1 MTELAQWAG
10 FQFYIAADSA
20 LLFDKLKMSAE
31 METEEQEDQGQKY
44 AASKAGKPVEISLNV
59 ILNASLGIDV
69 QSACMVFLDAAKTG
83 QHGYFYM
90 AGQRLL
96 PFEIM
101 MTKASTDEIKMAPG
115 GRWIAA
121 NISVTFVQSENGTIL
136 GGVIGRQEAAAGG
149 GGGGGSSR
157 NGFLQPLIDAVQ
169 NGTVNEYL
177 SLGSAWVAEHGSGTT
192 GSTRDKLNALTG
204 QSSGNNNPVTINART
219 VAGGIASAAKPA
231 SSGVTQSPASN
242 SVRTAVSAVGN
253 AASSLFSN
261 LAAGIQKLAKK

>member
-20 LLFDKLKMSAE
+20 LLFDKLKMSTE

-44 AASKAGKPVEISLNV
+44 VASKAGKPVEISLNV
-59 ILNASLGIDV
+59 ILNASLGVDV

-121 NISVTFVQSENGTIL
+121 NISCTFVQSENGTIL
-136 GGVIGRQEAAAGG
+136 GGVIGRQEVAAGG
-149 GGGGGSSR
+149 GGGGGGGSGG
-157 NGFLQPLIDAVQ
+157 GFLKPLADAIK
-169 NGTVNEYL
+169 NDTLDEYV
-177 SLGSAWVAEHGSGTT
+177 SLGSAWMENHSSGTT
-192 GSTRDKLNALTG
+192 GSTNT
-204 QSSGNNNPVTINART
+204 NPVTINART
-219 VAGGIASAAKPA
+219 VAGSIATAAKPA
-231 SSGVTQSPASN
+231 SSGVTQSSAADKVKN
-242 SVRTAVSAVGN
+242 AVSAVGN
-253 AASSLFSN
+253 AATNLFSGLASSLQN
-261 LAAGIQKLAKK
+261 LTKKIK